1 MGLLPAGLTAA
12 HPMRMYYHKVR
23 KALNAMRWKGFDYID
38 VTDWFVGDDGNMRP
52 RLYNGDGIHL
62 SAQGYKEWC
71 SRMMEHATR

>member
-52 RLYNGDGIHL
+52 HLYNGDGIHL
-62 SAQGYKEWC
+62 STQGYEEWC